1 MGRGILTIFIVVA
14 GILSILSGVMLTHV
28 ISQNMMDP
36 DIKGLNIIN
45 TTNDQK
51 ATGSNPIAQHT
62 PTPPVSE
69 ENENIGRIASL
80 PNKCLGSALCPD

>member
-1 MGRGILTIFIVVA
+1 MDRGILTIFIVAA
-14 GILSILSGVMLTHV
+14 GILSILSGVMLTHL
-28 ISQNMMDP
+28 ISQNLMDL

-45 TTNDQK
+45 TTNDEK
-51 ATGSNPIAQHT
+51 ETGSNPIAQYA
-62 PTPPVSE
+62 PSPPVTE

>member
-1 MGRGILTIFIVVA
+1 MGKGILAILVVA
-14 GILSILSGVMLTHV
+14 GILSILTGLMLTYV
-28 ISQNMMDP
+28 IPHDMRVA

-45 TTNDQK
+45 TTNDER

-62 PTPPVSE
+62 PSPPVSE
-69 ENENIGRIASL
+69 ENENIGRISNL

>member
-14 GILSILSGVMLTHV
+14 GILSILSGVILMYV
-28 ISQNMMDP
+28 IPQGMTDP

-45 TTNDQK
+45 TTNDEK

-69 ENENIGRIASL
+69 ENEDFGRIARL

>member
-62 PTPPVSE
+62 PSPPVSE
-69 ENENIGRIASL
+69 ENENIDRIASL

>member
-14 GILSILSGVMLTHV
+14 GILSILSGVMLMYV
-28 ISQNMMDP
+28 IPQGMTDP

-45 TTNDQK
+45 TTNDEK
-51 ATGSNPIAQHT
+51 ATGSNPIAQYT
-62 PTPPVSE
+62 LSPPVSE

>member
-14 GILSILSGVMLTHV
+14 GILSILSGVMLMYLIPQGMT
-28 ISQNMMDP
+28 DP

-45 TTNDQK
+45 TTNDEK
-51 ATGSNPIAQHT
+51 ATGSNPIAQYT
-62 PTPPVSE
+62 LSPPVSE

>member
-1 MGRGILTIFIVVA
+1 MSRGFLTIFVVIG
-14 GILSILSGVMLTHV
+14 GILSILTGVMLTYLNPQDMTV
-28 ISQNMMDP
+28 A

-45 TTNDQK
+45 TTNDER

-62 PTPPVSE
+62 PSPPVSG
-69 ENENIGRIASL
+69 ENENIGRISSL

>member
-1 MGRGILTIFIVVA
+1 MGRGILTIFIIVA
-14 GILSILSGVMLTHV
+14 GILSILSGVMIIHV
-28 ISQNMMDP
+28 ISQDMSVA

-45 TTNDQK
+45 TTNDQN
-51 ATGSNPIAQHT
+51 ATGTNPIVQHT
-62 PTPPVSE
+62 PSPPVSE

>member
-1 MGRGILTIFIVVA
+1 MGRGILTIIIVVA

-28 ISQNMMDP
+28 ISQNIMDP

-62 PTPPVSE
+62 PSPPVSD

>member
-14 GILSILSGVMLTHV
+14 GILSILSGVMLTYV
-28 ISQNMMDP
+28 IPQGMTDP
-36 DIKGLNIIN
+36 DIKGLNLIN
-45 TTNDQK
+45 TTNVEK
-51 ATGSNPIAQHT
+51 ATGSNPIAQYT
-62 PTPPVSE
+62 PSPPVSE

>member
-1 MGRGILTIFIVVA
+1 MGRGILTIFVVVG
-14 GILSILSGVMLTHV
+14 GILSILTGVMLTYV
-28 ISQNMMDP
+28 IPQDMTVA

-45 TTNDQK
+45 TTNDER

-62 PTPPVSE
+62 SSPPVSE
-69 ENENIGRIASL
+69 DNENIGRISSL

>member
-14 GILSILSGVMLTHV
+14 GILSILSGLMLTYV
-28 ISQNMMDP
+28 IPQGMTDP

-45 TTNDQK
+45 TTNDEK
-51 ATGSNPIAQHT
+51 ATGSNPIAQYT
-62 PTPPVSE
+62 LSPPVSE